1 MNQPVIVAAT
11 RSPIGRARKGS
22 LAELRGDDLLVQ
34 VIESLLERVPQLD
47 RSAIEDLLV
56 GTWEQSGE
64 GGENIARRVAVQ
76 LGLDGLPG
84 ATINRGCASSLET
97 IRTAANSISAGDGDI
112 YLTAGVECVSRYSP
126 AVDEY
131 NAVRNPV
138 FESAAAR
145 TAERANDSTDWQDPR
160 SHGGLPDVYI
170 AMGQTAENVAA
181 KFGVSRHDQDVWA
194 LESQQRAK
202 SALDRGFFAREIA
215 PVKAA
220 DGTVVSVDDSP
231 RPSTTLDDLTKLRP
245 VFRADGTVTAGNS
258 CPLNDGAAAVLL
270 MSDQAAARLDVQPL
284 ARIVSFGTCGLSPEI
299 MGVGPVE
306 ATRRALKKAGMSV
319 SDIDVLELNEAF
331 ASQVL
336 ASVRELGVD
345 ESVLN
350 PNGGSI
356 ALGHP
361 FGMTGARIATT
372 LLNGLHD
379 RGGTIGVETMCVG
392 GGMGVAMVVERLS

>member
-1 MNQPVIVAAT
+1 MTQPLIVGAV

-22 LAELRGDDLLVQ
+22 LVDLRGDDLLVQ
-34 VIESLLERVPQLD
+34 VIEALLERVPQLD
-47 RSAIEDLLV
+47 RTAIEDLFV

-84 ATINRGCASSLET
+84 ATVNRGCASSLET
-97 IRTAANSISAGDGDI
+97 IRTAANSILAGDGDV
-112 YLTAGVECVSRYSP
+112 YLTAGVECVSRYSA
-126 AVDEY
+126 AVSEY
-131 NAVRNPV
+131 DTARNPA

-145 TAERANDSTDWQDPR
+145 TAERATGNADWQDPR
-160 SHGGLPDVYI
+160 LHGSLPDIYI
-170 AMGQTAENVAA
+170 AMGQTAENVAT
-181 KFGVSRHDQDVWA
+181 KYGVSRHDQDVWA

-202 SALDRGFFAREIA
+202 SAQDRGFFAAEIV
-215 PVKAA
+215 PVHNA
-220 DGTVVSVDDSP
+220 DGAAVSVDDSP
-231 RPSTTLDDLTKLRP
+231 RPATTLDDLAKLRP
-245 VFRADGTVTAGNS
+245 VFRPDGSVTAGNS
-258 CPLNDGAAAVLL
+258 CPLNDGAAAVLV
-270 MSDQAAARLDVQPL
+270 MSDQAAARLEVQPL

-306 ATRRALKKAGMSV
+306 ATRSALKKAGMSV
-319 SDIDVLELNEAF
+319 NDIDLLELNEAF

-361 FGMTGARIATT
+361 FGMTGARIAAT
-372 LLNGLHD
+372 LINGLND
-379 RGGTIGVETMCVG
+379 RDGTIGVETMCVG